1 MQRKHLLP
9 IVLGVALLSVSVT
22 SVFADSFYT
31 GTLTIGDQY
40 SIITLHGLA
49 QAWVNGQLLT
59 GPANLELTV
68 QVTFVGPH
76 NVIFQILVGTFQIR
90 NKDYVI
96 DVGRWR
102 GDYNFD
108 THTSVYQGP
117 ATAPD
122 GGVGYFVIY
131 GQDIGYGSGGVLMR
145 VSSDFL
151 GEYNARW
158 DVELATVRYQ
168 IS

>member
-9 IVLGVALLSVSVT
+9 IVLGVAFLSVSVT
-22 SVFADSFYT
+22 SVFADPLYT
-31 GTLTIGDQY
+31 GTLAAGDQY

-90 NKDYVI
+90 NKDYVV

-122 GGVGYFVIY
+122 GGIGYFVIY
-131 GQDIGYGSGGVLMR
+131 GQDIGYGSGGVLMH